1 VIIDN
6 MTHKHVYVR
15 KNALLCILSIT
26 NNFGPDVLPE
36 SIVKTLRE
44 IIETDSDITCKR
56 NAYLALAKINKD
68 ESFTITNDIL
78 ATSDINEIGDLFIL
92 SIVEN
97 LRNLSL
103 LYPKE
108 KGRMLKILLDL
119 SNHKSHSVL
128 FEVANSLI
136 LLSSN
141 PNIIKNAVGI
151 FCNLLVEQKDNN
163 ILIIILKKLINIK
176 NKYRD
181 ILEEQILSFAIILN
195 STANSE
201 IRKLLFDL
209 IIELLK
215 ESNINQ
221 VFDVFI
227 NDLNKLR
234 GVSETETNL
243 QFKNMILDCMHKGL
257 KRFPNTS
264 SNYAIFLLERCM
276 LYDSKNTFINEQLN
290 ILKDLFYIYPNL
302 RKEFINK
309 IVDHFDEIQHYE
321 ILQLS
326 FWVFAEFIKDDL
338 ELMKKTYLIIMKN
351 MGDLNFEYI
360 PEQASNLNKKNVSN
374 HSNEKKVITKTVIL
388 PDGTYG
394 TKEILLDSNEV
405 NKQKENKYLRTFII
419 ETNFFFSTNLVL
431 ALTRLVIE
439 IYDLDNSEKK
449 ETYNTFFYNT
459 INIICAILKIKSE
472 KIYKDPDNVNRI
484 NFCLECLINKDF
496 DIFMIIIDES
506 REIYNE
512 YYSKLMLEDA
522 NAYLNKNKNRQMIK
536 NFDDY
541 MHFRYVK
548 NIESEGIDLEEDDK
562 EKPNDDGN
570 SLVFGNKNG
579 SKFIEVITG
588 SEVKIC
594 VYKTFINFNPCR
606 ILYLL
611 RPLLK
616 YLHLI
621 SLLNSILKT

>member
-1 VIIDN
+1 
-6 MTHKHVYVR
+6 MTHKHLYVR
-15 KNALLCILSIT
+15 KNALLCILSIA

-36 SIVKTLRE
+36 SIIKTLRD
-44 IIETDSDITCKR
+44 IIERDSDISCKR

-68 ESFTITNDIL
+68 ESFTITKEIL

-119 SNHKSHSVL
+119 SSHKSHSVL

-195 STANSE
+195 STTNSE

-209 IIELLK
+209 IIELLR
-215 ESNINQ
+215 ESNIAQ
-221 VFDVFI
+221 VYDVFV

-234 GVSETETNL
+234 GISDSEINI
-243 QFKNMILDCMHKGL
+243 QFKNMILDCIHKGL
-257 KRFPNTS
+257 KRFPNTN
-264 SNYAIFLLERCM
+264 SNYAIFLLERCI
-276 LYDSKNTFINEQLN
+276 LYDSKNTFINEQLSM
-290 ILKDLFYIYPNL
+290 LKDLFYIFPNL
-302 RKEFINK
+302 RKDFINK
-309 IVDHFDEIQHYE
+309 IINHFDEVQNFE
-321 ILQLS
+321 VMQLI
-326 FWVFAEFIKDDL
+326 FWIFAEFIEDDL
-338 ELMKKTYLIIMKN
+338 ELLKKTYLIIMKN

-360 PEQASNLNKKNVSN
+360 PEQAANLNKKTAMNQIN
-374 HSNEKKVITKTVIL
+374 DKQVITKTIIL

-394 TKEILLDSNEV
+394 TKEIVLDCNEI
-405 NKQKENKYLRTFII
+405 NKQKENKYLRTFILQ
-419 ETNFFFSTNLVL
+419 TNFFFSTNLVL
-431 ALTRLVIE
+431 ALTRLI
-439 IYDLDNSEKK
+439 IKIFNLDHSDKK
-449 ETYNTFFYNT
+449 ETYNMFFYNT
-459 INIICAILKIKSE
+459 INIICAVLKVKSE

-496 DIFMIIIDES
+496 DIFLNIINES

-512 YYSKLMLEDA
+512 YYCKLILEDA
-522 NAYLNKNKNRQMIK
+522 NAYINENKNRKMIK
-536 NFDDY
+536 NVDDY
-541 MHFRYVK
+541 IHFRYVK
-548 NIESEGIDLEEDDK
+548 SAESEGIDFGEEDK
-562 EKPNDDGN
+562 EKNNDQAN
-570 SLVFGNKNG
+570 NLVFGDKNG
-579 SKFIEVITG
+579 NKFIEVITG
-588 SEVKIC
+588 SEVK
-594 VYKTFINFNPCR
+594 YLFI
-606 ILYLL
+606 
-611 RPLLK
+611 
-616 YLHLI
+616 
-621 SLLNSILKT
+621 LN

>member
-1 VIIDN
+1 
-6 MTHKHVYVR
+6 MTHKHLYVR

-36 SIVKTLRE
+36 SIVKILRD
-44 IIETDSDITCKR
+44 IIERDSDITCKR

-68 ESFTITNDIL
+68 ESFSVTKEIL

-103 LYPKE
+103 LYAKE

-195 STANSE
+195 STTNSE

-215 ESNINQ
+215 ESNISQ

-234 GVSETETNL
+234 GVSDNETNL
-243 QFKNMILDCMHKGL
+243 QFKNMILDCMNKGL

-264 SNYAIFLLERCM
+264 SNYAVFLLERCIF
-276 LYDSKNTFINEQLN
+276 YDSKNTFINEQLS
-290 ILKDLFYIYPNL
+290 ILKDLFYIFPNL

-309 IVDHFDEIQHYE
+309 IIVHFDEIQNFE
-321 ILQLS
+321 ILQLI
-326 FWVFAEFIKDDL
+326 FWIFAEFIEEDL
-338 ELMKKTYLIIMKN
+338 ELLKKTYLIIMKN
-351 MGDLNFEYI
+351 MGDLNFECI
-360 PEQASNLNKKNVSN
+360 QEQASNLNKKIVANQP
-374 HSNEKKVITKTVIL
+374 NEKKVITKTVIL

-394 TKEILLDSNEV
+394 TKEIVLDTNEM
-405 NKQKENKYLRTFII
+405 NRQKENKFLRTFIM

-431 ALTRLVIE
+431 ALSRLVIK
-439 IYDLDNSEKK
+439 IFYLDNSDKK

-459 INIICAILKIKSE
+459 INIICAVLKIKSE

-496 DIFMIIIDES
+496 DIFMNIINES
-506 REIYNE
+506 RELYND
-512 YYSKLMLEDA
+512 YYSKLILEDA
-522 NAYLNKNKNRQMIK
+522 NAYINENKNRQMIK

-548 NIESEGIDLEEDDK
+548 NTESEGIDLGEDEK
-562 EKPNDDGN
+562 EKQSEQGN
-570 SLVFGNKNG
+570 NLVFGDKNG

-588 SEVKIC
+588 SEVK
-594 VYKTFINFNPCR
+594 N
-606 ILYLL
+606 LD
-611 RPLLK
+611 
-616 YLHLI
+616 
-621 SLLNSILKT
+621 

>member
-1 VIIDN
+1 MN
-6 MTHKHVYVR
+6 HKHLYVR

-26 NNFGPDVLPE
+26 NNFGSDVLPE

-44 IIETDSDITCKR
+44 IIERDTDITCKR

-68 ESFTITNDIL
+68 ESFAITKEIL

-97 LRNLSL
+97 LRNLSF

-108 KGRMLKILLDL
+108 KGKMLKILLDL

-195 STANSE
+195 STTNSE

-215 ESNINQ
+215 ESNITQ

-234 GVSETETNL
+234 GVSDMETNL

-264 SNYAIFLLERCM
+264 TNYAISLLERCV
-276 LYDSKNTFINEQLN
+276 LYDSKNTFINEQLS
-290 ILKDLFYIYPNL
+290 ILKDLFYIFPNL
-302 RKEFINK
+302 RSEFINK
-309 IVDHFDEIQHYE
+309 LISHFDEVQHYE
-321 ILQLS
+321 ILQLI
-326 FWVFAEFIKDDL
+326 FWIFAEFIEDNI
-338 ELMKKTYLIIMKN
+338 ELLKKTYLIIMKN
-351 MGDLNFEYI
+351 MGDLNFESI
-360 PEQASNLNKKNVSN
+360 PEQTSNLNKKNMVTQP
-374 HSNEKKVITKTVIL
+374 NEKKVITKTVIL

-394 TKEILLDSNEV
+394 TKEIVLDRNEV
-405 NKQKENKYLRTFII
+405 NKQKENKYLRTFIM

-431 ALTRLVIE
+431 ALTRLVIK
-439 IYDLDNSEKK
+439 IFNLDTSDKK

-472 KIYKDPDNVNRI
+472 KIYKDPDNINRI
-484 NFCLECLINKDF
+484 NFCLECLLNKDF
-496 DIFMIIIDES
+496 EIFMNIINES
-506 REIYNE
+506 RELYNE
-512 YYSKLMLEDA
+512 YYSKLILEDA
-522 NAYLNKNKNRQMIK
+522 SAYINENKNRQMIK
-536 NFDDY
+536 NFDEY
-541 MHFRYVK
+541 MQFRYVK
-548 NIESEGIDLEEDDK
+548 NAEAEGIDLGEDDK
-562 EKPNDDGN
+562 EKNDDQAN
-570 SLVFGNKNG
+570 NLVFGDKNG
-579 SKFIEVITG
+579 SRFIEIITG
-588 SEVKIC
+588 SEVKNF
-594 VYKTFINFNPCR
+594 YKIIFQFI
-606 ILYLL
+606 IY
-611 RPLLK
+611 
-616 YLHLI
+616 
-621 SLLNSILKT
+621 

>member
-1 VIIDN
+1 L
-6 MTHKHVYVR
+6 THKHLYVR
-15 KNALLCILSIT
+15 KNALLCILSIA

-36 SIVKTLRE
+36 SIIKTLRD
-44 IIETDSDITCKR
+44 IIERDSDISCKR

-68 ESFTITNDIL
+68 ESFTITKEIL

-195 STANSE
+195 STTNSE

-209 IIELLK
+209 IIELLR
-215 ESNINQ
+215 ESNIAQ
-221 VFDVFI
+221 VYDVFV

-234 GVSETETNL
+234 GISDSEINI
-243 QFKNMILDCMHKGL
+243 QFKNMILDCIHKGL
-257 KRFPNTS
+257 KRFNNTN
-264 SNYAIFLLERCM
+264 SNYAIFLLERCI
-276 LYDSKNTFINEQLN
+276 LYDSKNTFINEQLSM
-290 ILKDLFYIYPNL
+290 LKDLFYIFPNL
-302 RKEFINK
+302 RKDFINK
-309 IVDHFDEIQHYE
+309 IINHFDEVQNFE
-321 ILQLS
+321 VLQLI
-326 FWVFAEFIKDDL
+326 FWIFAEFIEDDL
-338 ELMKKTYLIIMKN
+338 ELLKKTYLIIMKN

-360 PEQASNLNKKNVSN
+360 PEQAANLNKKTAMNQTN
-374 HSNEKKVITKTVIL
+374 DKKVITKTVIL

-394 TKEILLDSNEV
+394 TKEIVLDCNEI
-405 NKQKENKYLRTFII
+405 NKQKENKYLRTFIL

-431 ALTRLVIE
+431 ALTRLI
-439 IYDLDNSEKK
+439 IKIFNLDNSDKK
-449 ETYNTFFYNT
+449 ETYNMFFYNT
-459 INIICAILKIKSE
+459 INIICAVLKVKSE

-496 DIFMIIIDES
+496 DIFLNIINES

-512 YYSKLMLEDA
+512 YYSKLILEDA
-522 NAYLNKNKNRQMIK
+522 NAYINENKNRQMIK
-536 NFDDY
+536 NVDDY
-541 MHFRYVK
+541 IHFRYVK
-548 NIESEGIDLEEDDK
+548 SAESEGIDFGEEDK
-562 EKPNDDGN
+562 EKNNDQAN
-570 SLVFGNKNG
+570 NLVFGDKNG
-579 SKFIEVITG
+579 NKFIEVITG
-588 SEVKIC
+588 SEVK
-594 VYKTFINFNPCR
+594 YLFI
-606 ILYLL
+606 
-611 RPLLK
+611 
-616 YLHLI
+616 
-621 SLLNSILKT
+621 LN